1 MDCSLP
7 GSSVHGILQTRIL
20 ELAFSK
26 WVAISFSNDTIYN
39 VTKMLCFAEYKLL
52 TQLLQESMYMNMC
65 VHVYFYNYI

>member
-26 WVAISFSNDTIYN
+26 WVAISVSNDTIYN